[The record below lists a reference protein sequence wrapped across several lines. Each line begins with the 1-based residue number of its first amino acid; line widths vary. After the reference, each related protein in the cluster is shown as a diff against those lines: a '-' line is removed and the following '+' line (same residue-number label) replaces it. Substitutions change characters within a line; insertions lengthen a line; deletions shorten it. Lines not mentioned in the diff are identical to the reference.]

1 MSKVCI
7 LNINNNEII
16 ESDDVKQTNPEDL
29 VFIGMHNDEPQRMI
43 GVGHNDLKDI
53 FDNGSELNT
62 YVRCDSE
69 RQNYLFPI
77 GLSEL
82 GDYAKHQLV
91 SEYFT
96 VYDPYIGCSID
107 GAELINQPKPP
118 LDVLTLH
125 LRLDPPA
132 HGGIIPMPKSDDF
145 TLKEDGILYLD
156 ERGKKKRMTAG
167 HIFVCEV
174 GKTASGDDAVSVMVK
189 PFGGEMSKITLK
201 TADLNGKPFLKRLA
215 NLGVTV
221 DNPRLLFSLLNQQRM
236 ILVEFNQRHRL
247 ETNLELSFVGLEQNG
262 WNQIGDNRVFK
273 DGDRILTPEQLS
285 QPVRSMN
292 STPSVMR
299 VKGSLEEWQTHVFN
313 PVKDNPIITSAIFLA
328 LSPMLMEFLTN
339 VRSTIVHYS
348 GVSGS
353 GKTSMMQIIASL
365 FANGSQNF
373 SNLNPDPVYI
383 RKHSATENGL
393 EPLFEMYSNCCLIL
407 DEATRA
413 HIKNLVKMLYE
424 LSNGSGKNRMN
435 ETRGADEL
443 KIWRLLVMSTGEV
456 DIHYLMSQ
464 LGGTKAGEFNRIF
477 EIYLDH
483 NVFGAEIVNGEPVE
497 QEWVKELLLNTG
509 RYYGSVAQA
518 FLDTLVSLPDVEKT
532 VQDYFTA
539 ASQRIKHPLKFGE
552 AVIMNNVFAAEAAA
566 RIAMEAGILPITE
579 TQLEAAI
586 DDLADKAVKSIQQ
599 APLIMLDYVRKAFA
613 QNKVGWSLRNNG
625 AYEVYV
631 TDNAKRRYGDDASS
645 NVLLLNK
652 ESFDA
657 AFGKDKL
664 TILRRE
670 LHERGFLV
678 KTNGEHFETTESGK
692 DYYAFIYD
700 KKLKNMLKD
709 EAFWT
714 EFEAIAFAETDP
726 YKTAKI
732 INIIVEDDE
741 AA

>member
-1 MSKVCI
+1 MQRFL
-7 LNINNNEII
+7 LNAKNNEII
-16 ESDDVKQTNPEDL
+16 ESDDIEKTNPEDL
-29 VFIGMHNDEPQRMI
+29 VYIGIHNDEPQRMV
-43 GVGHNDLKDI
+43 GVGHNDLKEI
-53 FDNGSELNT
+53 FNNGSEPNT

-77 GLSEL
+77 GLNEL
-82 GDYAKHQLV
+82 GDYAKHNLN
-91 SEYFT
+91 SECFT
-96 VYDPYIGCSID
+96 VYDSCMGCSID

-125 LRLDPPA
+125 LRLDPVA
-132 HGGIIPMPKSDDF
+132 HGAIIPMPQTDDF
-145 TLKEDGILYLD
+145 ILVQNGILYVD
-156 ERGKKKRMTAG
+156 DRGKKKRMTAG
-167 HIFVCEV
+167 HAFVCET

-189 PFGGEMSKITLK
+189 AFGGEMSKITLK

-236 ILVEFNQRHRL
+236 ILVEFNQRHQL

-262 WNQIGDNRVFK
+262 WNKIGDIRVYK

-299 VKGSLEEWQTHVFN
+299 VKGSLEEWQTHIFN
-313 PVKDNPIITSAIFLA
+313 PIKDNLTITSGIFLT
-328 LSPMLMEFLTN
+328 LSPMIMEFLLN

-348 GVSGS
+348 GVSGC
-353 GKTSMMQIIASL
+353 GKTSMMQIFASCY
-365 FANGSQNF
+365 ANGSQNF

-383 RKHSATENGL
+383 RKHSSTENGL
-393 EPLFEMYSNCCLIL
+393 EPLFELHSHSCLIL

-413 HIKNLVKMLYE
+413 NIKNFDKLAYE

-435 ETRGADEL
+435 EKREAEAL
-443 KIWRLLVMSTGEV
+443 KIWHLLVMSTGEV

-464 LGGTKAGEFNRIF
+464 LSGTKAGEFNRIF
-477 EIYLDH
+477 EIYLDR

-509 RYYGSVAQA
+509 KYYGSVAQA
-518 FLDTLVSLPDVEKT
+518 FLDTLVSLPDAEKT
-532 VQDYFTA
+532 VQDYFKA
-539 ASQRIKHPLKFGE
+539 ASQRIKHPLKFAE
-552 AVIMNNVFAAEAAA
+552 AAIMNNVFAAEAAA

-599 APLIMLDYVRKAFA
+599 APLLMLDYVRKAFA
-613 QNKVGWSLRNNG
+613 QKKVGWSLRNNG

-645 NVLLLNK
+645 KVLLLNK
-652 ESFDA
+652 YSFDA

-678 KTNGEHFETTESGK
+678 KTNGEHFETVESGK
-692 DYYAFIYD
+692 DYYVFIYD

-714 EFEAIAFAETDP
+714 EFEAIAFAEADP
-726 YKTAKI
+726 YKTIKTT
-732 INIIVEDDE
+732 NIIVEDDE